1 MASLGRGVRATQT
14 FFWEDFLLEF
24 AGELLTG
31 QNAEAREAE
40 YSNDNT
46 AGNFMFFLTHKG
58 KDWCQDM
65 VKDNGRFAR
74 LVNHSKK
81 KLNSKPKAITW
92 ENKPRLVLKANR
104 EIHIGEELFFD
115 YKETRKEVLKAFPFL
130 ND

>member
-1 MASLGRGVRATQT
+1 
-14 FFWEDFLLEF
+14 
-24 AGELLTG
+24 
-31 QNAEAREAE
+31 
-40 YSNDNT
+40 
-46 AGNFMFFLTHKG
+46 
-58 KDWCQDM
+58 M

-81 KLNSKPKAITW
+81 KLNSIPKAITW

>member
-14 FFWEDFLLEF
+14 FFREDFLLEF

-46 AGNFMFFLTHKG
+46 AGNFMFFFTHKG

-81 KLNSKPKAITW
+81 KLNSTKSNNLGKQTSLSVESKQRNSHW
-92 ENKPRLVLKANR
+92 
-104 EIHIGEELFFD
+104 
-115 YKETRKEVLKAFPFL
+115 
-130 ND
+130 